1 MGRPKQNLP
10 RTLREPRRTR
20 ARTRHTHAKRWLLS
34 TWSTATA
41 ALAAAA
47 VVAAIA
53 LLAHTNSQAAAESR
67 IDHEV
72 SALLAGI
79 PQRAST
85 LGNPNAPVNLQVFLD
100 LKDPDSR
107 SWFLKDLPAIISDEV
122 RTGALKLEYH
132 AYKTNTRSPQEF
144 VKDQTAALAAGA
156 QDKLW
161 NYIYTFYHEQGSEFA
176 PYATETYLD
185 NLAHQSPGLNV
196 AQWHT
201 DRHTERR
208 EEQTT
213 QEDQT
218 ARTLNLH
225 VTPSFRIGRTGGPLH
240 NYAGHSIL
248 KYGEQHPIALPEASD
263 IATTIKGL
271 DPTSPTT
278 R

>member
-10 RTLREPRRTR
+10 RTLREPQRTR
-20 ARTRHTHAKRWLLS
+20 ARTRDTPAKRWLLA

-47 VVAAIA
+47 IVAAIA
-53 LLAHTNSQAAAESR
+53 LLAHTNTQAAAESR
-67 IDHEV
+67 IDREV
-72 SALLAGI
+72 GTLLAGI

-85 LGNPNAPVNLQVFLD
+85 LGSPTAPITLQVFLD

-107 SWFLKDLPAIISDEV
+107 SWFLKDLPAIINEQI
-122 RTGALKLEYH
+122 RAGTLKLEYH
-132 AYKTNTRSPQEF
+132 AYKTNTRIPQEF
-144 VKDQTAALAAGA
+144 VKDQTAALAASA
-156 QDKLW
+156 QHKLW
-161 NYIYTFYHEQGSEFA
+161 NYICTFYHEQGSEFA
-176 PYATETYLD
+176 TYATESYLE
-185 NLAHQSPGLNV
+185 NIARQIPGLNL

-201 DRHTERR
+201 DRHTGRR

-218 ARTLNLH
+218 AQALGLH
-225 VTPSFRIGRTGGPLH
+225 VTPSFRIGRTGGTMH
-240 NYAGHSIL
+240 NYAGHAIL

-263 IATTIKGL
+263 IAKAIKELGL
-271 DPTSPTT
+271 D